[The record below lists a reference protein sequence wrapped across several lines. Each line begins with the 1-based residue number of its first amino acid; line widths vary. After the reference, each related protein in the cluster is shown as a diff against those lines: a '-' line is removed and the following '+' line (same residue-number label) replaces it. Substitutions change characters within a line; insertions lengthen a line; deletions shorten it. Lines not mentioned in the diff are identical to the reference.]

1 METIDILESKIREA
15 LSRKASLDAQCR
27 NLMNEVMSLRE
38 NIKRLE
44 SQSQE
49 VKSKLDDIIKKIEI
63 YLSRSE
69 A

>member
-1 METIDILESKIREA
+1 METIDILENKIREA
-15 LSRKASLDAQCR
+15 LSRKAVLEAQCR
-27 NLMNEVMSLRE
+27 NLINEVISLRE
-38 NIKRLE
+38 NIGRLE

-49 VKSKLDDIIKKIEI
+49 LKSKLDEIIEKIEI